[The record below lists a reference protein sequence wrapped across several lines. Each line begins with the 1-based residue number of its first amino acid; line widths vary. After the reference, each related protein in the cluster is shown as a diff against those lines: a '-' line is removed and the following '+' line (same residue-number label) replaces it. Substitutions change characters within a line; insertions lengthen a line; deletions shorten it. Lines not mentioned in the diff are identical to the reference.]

1 MNVDAC
7 TGSLLALFFHG
18 LVSVQRLGGE
28 EKKHVVDHDLELVP
42 FRSMESID
50 DERKQ
55 AAKLLTA
62 VV

>member
-1 MNVDAC
+1 MRAQ
-7 TGSLLALFFHG
+7 GQRLLALLFHG
-18 LVSVQRLGGE
+18 LVSVERLGGE
-28 EKKHVVDHDLELVP
+28 EKHVVDHDLELVP

-55 AAKLLTA
+55 AAKVLTA